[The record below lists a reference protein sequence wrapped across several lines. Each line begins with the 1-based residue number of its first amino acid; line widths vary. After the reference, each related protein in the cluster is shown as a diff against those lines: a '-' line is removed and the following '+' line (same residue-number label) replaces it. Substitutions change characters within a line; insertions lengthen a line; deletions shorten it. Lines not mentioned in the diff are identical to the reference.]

1 MLTGE
6 ECFAAWAPEADFW
19 SRWAKPVVFASAGT
33 FVDEPVTLPSLDDLP
48 VPGSFDPSAIVVDL
62 PGDESVLTGLALMAR
77 GYRPVPLFN
86 GTWGPNAVVPMDQL
100 ARALG
105 GGAAILPGQTLPAG
119 ARPAFLVDASRG
131 DARGSEEPG
140 RYDNRWIVLPQ
151 DFPSAATLLSR
162 GITSVTLIRRT
173 NPVPDQDLAIV
184 LKRWQDGGLRIRS
197 VTTETK
203 EAHETVSLVVPTRV
217 RWLWYGALA
226 LMGLRRNNVGG
237 FGAQIP
243 EQTSRG
249 SGFYG

>member
-1 MLTGE
+1 MISGE
-6 ECFAAWAPEADFW
+6 DCFTAWAPEGDFW
-19 SRWAKPVVFASAGT
+19 SRWAKPVVFASAGS
-33 FVDEPVTLPSLDDLP
+33 FVDEPVSVPALDDLP

-62 PGDESVLTGLALMAR
+62 PGGESVQMGLALAAR

-86 GTWGPNAVVPMDQL
+86 GTWGPNAVVPVDL
-100 ARALG
+100 IARALG
-105 GGAAILPGQTLPAG
+105 GGVAILTRHPPPAD
-119 ARPAFLVDASRG
+119 ARPAFLIDASRG
-131 DARGSEEPG
+131 DARGSAEPG

-162 GITSVTLIRRT
+162 GITSVTLIRRS

-203 EAHETVSLVVPTRV
+203 EAHETVSLAIPTRV

-226 LMGLRRNNVGG
+226 LMGLRRSNVGG